1 MAEARRPDIDSP
13 YTHNKTANE
22 LEARQDIRGAESEF
36 KAAVNAA
43 DKLPYALYRKDFLSE
58 LGKYEL
64 SGTYEAYPGIGVS
77 DLRQAYHKLLVL
89 PFATR
94 FQLAAFYARHSAFP
108 EAGEVIEQAF
118 KIGIDDLVIK
128 DDNVIKLLKRAQD
141 FHRIVTDIVGPSRLS
156 KTFEE
161 NFERM
166 DLDKNGFI
174 HEDELKKA
182 QLDIGID
189 SEGQKMI
196 RHLLY
201 HYLEAE
207 ASSHDE
213 WVMDISGLSR
223 KDVINFE
230 QKRNKTWKRLP
241 DQ

>member
-1 MAEARRPDIDSP
+1 MPEAGRQNVDSP
-13 YTHNKTANE
+13 YIHNNTANE
-22 LEARQDIRGAESEF
+22 FESRQDIRGAEFEF
-36 KAAVNAA
+36 KAAVIAA
-43 DKLPYALYRKDFLSE
+43 DKLPYVLYRKDFLSE

-64 SGTYEAYPGIGVS
+64 SETYEAYPGIS
-77 DLRQAYHKLLVL
+77 ADELRQAYHKLLVL
-89 PFATR
+89 PFVTR

-108 EAGEVIEQAF
+108 EAVEVIEQAF
-118 KIGIDDLVIK
+118 KIGIDDLVVK
-128 DDNVIKLLKRAQD
+128 DDDIIKLLKRAQD
-141 FHRIVTDIVGPSRLS
+141 FHRIVTDIIGPKKLS

-161 NFERM
+161 NFDRM
-166 DLDKNGFI
+166 DLDKDGFI

-213 WVMDISGLSR
+213 WVMDVSGLSR
-223 KDVINFE
+223 KDVKKFE
-230 QKRNKTWKRLP
+230 ERRNKTWKRLP
-241 DQ
+241 DR